1 LELSLEKRNF
11 IYLFYDLHKQ
21 YVKECKARPKC
32 PGLVEQM
39 PDITYFK
46 PRGVLLSKFEVDP
59 SKCEALRLVDLEG
72 MRQEMQP
79 QE

>member
-1 LELSLEKRNF
+1 
-11 IYLFYDLHKQ
+11 
-21 YVKECKARPKC
+21 VKECKGRPKC

-59 SKCEALRLVDLEG
+59 SK
-72 MRQEMQP
+72 
-79 QE
+79 